1 MKFAV
6 YSRHGDGNDTFF
18 IREVLAALHDRG
30 CKLFLHEHCKE
41 VAMWATASRGCEEQ
55 SVVEH
60 CENHAMVS
68 GYFSNHEEL
77 SQLQPIDF
85 MLSFGGDGT
94 FIDAANLV
102 GSLGIPIVGIN
113 TGRVGFLTAINRGN
127 YTECLDLLL
136 QGRYVVENRSLLHLD
151 CTGPLDIDCDFA
163 LNDITVRTS
172 DENSINAIKVWVGK
186 KPVNTYWGDG
196 LIISTPTGSTAY
208 SLSCGGPIIVPD
220 ANVNVLTP
228 IASHTLAVRPM
239 VISADE
245 DIRIVVESRN
255 NTFSLALDSRR
266 VVVENP
272 VELHISKEK
281 FQIKTVLFEDTDFYR
296 TIREK
301 LLWGMDKRNLS
312 V

>member
-1 MKFAV
+1 MRLAV
-6 YSRHGDGNDTFF
+6 YSRYNEDNDTLLF
-18 IREVLAALHDRG
+18 IREVLTTLVSCGCDLLLHR
-30 CKLFLHEHCKE
+30 
-41 VAMWATASRGCEEQ
+41 
-55 SVVEH
+55 H
-60 CENHAMVS
+60 CENLPSKGAS
-68 GYFSNHEEL
+68 FPFFERHEDL
-77 SQLQPIDF
+77 AACGPVDF
-85 MLSFGGDGT
+85 LLSFGGDGT

-102 GSLGIPIVGIN
+102 GDLKIPLLGVN
-113 TGRVGFLTAINRGN
+113 TGRVGFLTAINRSN
-127 YTECLDLLL
+127 YQQCFQTLL
-136 QGRYVVENRSLLHLD
+136 QGQYVIENRSLLHLD

-196 LIISTPTGSTAY
+196 LIIATPTGSTAY

-301 LLWGMDKRNLS
+301 LLWGIDKRNLG
-312 V
+312 

>member
-1 MKFAV
+1 MRFAV
-6 YSRHGDGNDTFF
+6 YSRYNEDNDTLLF
-18 IREVLAALHDRG
+18 IREVLTTLVS
-30 CKLFLHEHCKE
+30 C
-41 VAMWATASRGCEEQ
+41 GCELLLHR
-55 SVVEH
+55 H
-60 CENHAMVS
+60 CENLPSEGVS
-68 GYFSNHEEL
+68 FPFFEGHEDL
-77 SQLQPIDF
+77 AACGPVDF
-85 MLSFGGDGT
+85 LLSFGGDGT

-102 GSLGIPIVGIN
+102 GDLKIPLLGIN
-113 TGRVGFLTAINRGN
+113 TGRVGFLTAINRNN
-127 YTECLDLLL
+127 YQLCFQKLL
-136 QGRYVVENRSLLHLD
+136 QGQYVIENRSLLHLD

-172 DENSINAIKVWVGK
+172 DENSISAIKVWVGQ

-301 LLWGMDKRNLS
+301 LLWGIDKRNLG
-312 V
+312 

>member
-6 YSRHGDGNDTFF
+6 YSRQCDGEDALF
-18 IREVLAALHDRG
+18 IQEVLAALCKKG
-30 CKLFLHEHCKE
+30 CGLVLY
-41 VAMWATASRGCEEQ
+41 GQ
-55 SVVEH
+55 QGNSVV
-60 CENHAMVS
+60 NS
-68 GYFSNHEEL
+68 GHECFATHEEL
-77 SQLQPIDF
+77 AGQQVDF

-94 FIDAANLV
+94 FIDAANIV
-102 GSLGIPIVGIN
+102 GDLGIPIVGIN

-127 YTECLDLLL
+127 YAECLDLLL
-136 QGRYVVENRSLLHLD
+136 EGRYVVENRSLLHLD
-151 CTGPLDIDCDFA
+151 CTGPLDLDCDFA

-172 DENSINAIKVWVGK
+172 DENSINAIKVWVGE

-245 DIRIVVESRN
+245 NIRIVVESRN

-272 VELHISKEK
+272 VELYISKEK
-281 FQIKTVLFEDTDFYR
+281 FQIKTVLFEDTDFYH

-301 LLWGMDKRNLS
+301 LLWGIDKRNLG
-312 V
+312 

>member
-1 MKFAV
+1 MRFAV
-6 YSRHGDGNDTFF
+6 YSRHGDGNDTLF
-18 IREVLAALHDRG
+18 IREVLAALHDKG

-41 VAMWATASRGCEEQ
+41 VASWTTASRSCEEQ
-55 SVVEH
+55 SVDEP
-60 CENHAMVS
+60 CENHAMAS

-77 SQLQPIDF
+77 SQLQPMDF

-102 GSLGIPIVGIN
+102 GDLKIPLLGVN
-113 TGRVGFLTAINRGN
+113 TGRVGFLTAINRNN
-127 YTECLDLLL
+127 YQLCFQKLL
-136 QGRYVVENRSLLHLD
+136 QGQYVVENRSLLHLD
-151 CTGPLDIDCDFA
+151 CSGPLDIDCDFA

-172 DENSINAIKVWVGK
+172 DENSINAIKVWVGT

-272 VELHISKEK
+272 VELRISKEK

-301 LLWGMDKRNLS
+301 LLWGIDKRNLG
-312 V
+312 